1 MRLRARKGSSEARLK
16 VFSFRV
22 TDEEEALI
30 EKAFRDSKHL
40 SYQDYL
46 REVVMA
52 DAANR

>member
-1 MRLRARKGSSEARLK
+1 MKLRARKGSSEARLK

-30 EKAFRDSKHL
+30 VKAVKRGGYDSC
-40 SYQDYL
+40 QEYL
-46 REVVMA
+46 RDVVTT